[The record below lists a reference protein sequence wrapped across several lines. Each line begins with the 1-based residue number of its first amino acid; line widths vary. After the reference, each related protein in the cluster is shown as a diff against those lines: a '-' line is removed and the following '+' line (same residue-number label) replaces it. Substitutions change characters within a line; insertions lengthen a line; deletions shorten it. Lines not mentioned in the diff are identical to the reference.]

1 MPSYSTFLL
10 CQISYLKSPQS
21 KDGETLMPPMK
32 YTKDLFYITPLL
44 HKELP
49 YYLEKLIMLDID
61 LEFKY
66 AA

>member
-1 MPSYSTFLL
+1 
-10 CQISYLKSPQS
+10 
-21 KDGETLMPPMK
+21 MPPMK

-44 HKELP
+44 HIELP